1 MTPLRNLIVFLS
13 TVIFRLPPWRWPS
26 AWRQIQADH
35 EAEVHQAILALRL
48 AGRVRMDEDGRLWTV
63 DKD

>member
-1 MTPLRNLIVFLS
+1 MIHLHNLFLFLS
-13 TVIFRLPPWRWPS
+13 IVAFRLPPWRWPS

-35 EAEVHQAILALRL
+35 EEQVNRHLLTLRL
-48 AGRVRMDEDGRLWTV
+48 VGRVRMDEDGRLWVV